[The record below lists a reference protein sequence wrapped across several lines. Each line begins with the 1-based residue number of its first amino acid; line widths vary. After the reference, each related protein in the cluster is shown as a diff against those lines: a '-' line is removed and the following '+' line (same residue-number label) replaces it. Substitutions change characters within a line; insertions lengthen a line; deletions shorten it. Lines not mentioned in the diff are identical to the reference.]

1 MLNKNKKA
9 LLDEM
14 VEISPYYQRS
24 IRLSDDLGDAN
35 AVSGYVCHET
45 AKKVLASMSQ
55 QIALANQRAFTWT
68 GPYGSG
74 KSSLALA
81 LATMISSNHKIGI
94 NIKNTLSTT
103 ELEYFDKAFPV
114 TTKGWLILPLVGG
127 VYSVSDALSKVIE
140 EKTGNVSRS
149 TPEVLANLRKIAQS
163 NDYDGVALIID
174 EMGKFLEASSFEGD
188 DIYLFQELAE
198 LSSRTKRNFLLI
210 GILHQAFRQYAKFQQ
225 FSEKIQ
231 NEWEKVQGRFS
242 DIPLVAS
249 ADEVVELVGNAIHN
263 FSGVSADHDIYE
275 LVCANI
281 RNRRPA
287 IGHNLETKL
296 SNCWPLHPVT
306 ALLLGPIS
314 RRQFGQNERSVFG
327 FLGSLEAY
335 GFQDFLRSTYADK
348 LAFYTPENYWDYLK
362 ANIEPAIIA
371 SNDGHRWA
379 VACDAIDRA
388 EAKGSRIHAS
398 VVKNIAVIDL
408 FKNGSGLAADDEIL
422 KTFYPKISRAEFDS
436 ILGDLSSWKVIV
448 FRKFNNAWSI
458 FEGSDFD
465 IDIAVAEVKSKIRDL
480 DSGELSEIETF
491 HPIVAKRHLHQTGTL
506 RWMGFSIVSANC
518 FEKHVKKFH
527 ANSSEFGQF
536 ILVAD
541 GFGRDWKKYLQN
553 NSFGQLAIGVTEKN
567 NLVIELARELRILKT
582 VADRPE
588 LEGDAI
594 AKKEVSI
601 RLSAIRHK
609 LDSEISHVIKHA
621 IWYSSAYPSGC
632 QPKSLSKLA
641 SDLADRVFY
650 QAPKVWSELINRDSL
665 SGNSVKARRE
675 LLYKMLTHEMHDG
688 LGIDGFPAEKGLY
701 LTCLKSTGLHCKD
714 IDENKWCF
722 TEPVNN
728 DRNMSFAW
736 KAAYDLVSSSGSNV
750 NCADIYKMWGGAPF
764 GIKSGLMP
772 IILWSLILSCK
783 GKLALYKD
791 SYYVPEPST
800 LDIDETLQNIS
811 RFELRG
817 VQLTPERIELL
828 TNISKLLGGFL
839 GESVP
844 TDPLSAAR
852 GLVKI
857 IYNLPSWVKKTRTL
871 SRDTLEFRDCILRAS
886 DPHKVIFH
894 DVYDIFKTKDVTQ
907 HISRVIKE
915 LLDAYPSLLN
925 DFGGV
930 LSQQLLIDD
939 NRCDNINRRANNISE
954 VSGNLKTDAFINRLK
969 SYDGSH
975 KAIADILSL
984 LSGKSLELWNDLDVK
999 SAKNEIAI
1007 YSKEFRL
1014 LETISSVN
1022 NRKPYRNSIGII
1034 YGSPSANLIK
1044 EFDFDEGKLKQLE
1057 QVSNKL
1063 IQEFEF
1069 DGVDIDTQF
1078 AILAKAFEALYIKG
1092 GSRGG

>member
-1 MLNKNKKA
+1 MLNTHQKA
-9 LLDEM
+9 LLDE
-14 VEISPYYQRS
+14 VVKISPYYQRS
-24 IRLSDDLGDAN
+24 IRLSDDLGNVD

-45 AKKVLASMSQ
+45 ARKVLASMSQ
-55 QIALANQRAFTWT
+55 QIAVANQRAFTWT

-81 LATMISSNHKIGI
+81 LATVISGDHKVGI
-94 NIKNTLSTT
+94 NFKSTLSST
-103 ELEYFDKAFPV
+103 EIEYFDTAFPV

-127 VYSVSDALSKVIE
+127 FYSVSDALAKVIE
-140 EKTGNVSRS
+140 EKTGNVSSS
-149 TPEVLANLRKIAQS
+149 TQEVLVNLRKISQS
-163 NDYDGVALIID
+163 DDYDGVALIID

-198 LSSRTKRNFLLI
+198 LSSRTKSNFLLI
-210 GILHQAFRQYAKFQQ
+210 GILHQAFRQYAKFQR
-225 FSEKIQ
+225 FSEKVQ
-231 NEWEKVQGRFS
+231 SEWEKVQGRFS

-249 ADEVVELVGNAIHN
+249 TDEVVELVGNAIRGSSE
-263 FSGVSADHDIYE
+263 FSTNHKLYE
-275 LVCANI
+275 MVCTNI
-281 RNRRPA
+281 RKRRPA
-287 IGHNLETKL
+287 IGHNLEMRL

-335 GFQDFLRSTYADK
+335 GFQDFLRSTYVDAQ
-348 LAFYTPENYWDYLK
+348 AFYTPENYWDYLK

-371 SNDGHRWA
+371 SNDSHRWA
-379 VACDAIDRA
+379 VACDAIERA

-408 FKNGSGLAADDEIL
+408 FKNGSGLAADNDIL
-422 KTFYPKISRAEFDS
+422 KTFYPKISKVELGL
-436 ILGDLSSWKVIV
+436 ILDDLSNWKIIV
-448 FRKFNNAWSI
+448 FRKFNDAWSI

-465 IDIAVAEVKSKIRDL
+465 IDMAVTEVKSKISDF
-480 DSGELSEIETF
+480 DPSELSEIANF

-506 RWMGFSIVSANC
+506 RWMRFSIVSSNC
-518 FEKHVKKFH
+518 CERHVKEFH
-527 ANSSEFGQF
+527 ANGSEFGQF

-541 GFGRDWKKYLQN
+541 GFGQGWQKYVQENLP
-553 NSFGQLAIGVTEKN
+553 GQFAIGVTEKSN
-567 NLVIELARELRILKT
+567 SVIELAKELTILKR
-582 VADRPE
+582 VAERPE

-609 LDSEISHVIKHA
+609 LDSEISHVIKDA
-621 IWYSSAYPSGC
+621 IWYSSIYPSGC

-650 QAPKVWSELINRDSL
+650 QAPKVWSELINRDNL

-675 LLYKMLTHEMHDG
+675 LLYKMLTHEAHDG

-701 LTCLKSTGLHCKD
+701 LTCLKSTGLHCENVKK
-714 IDENKWCF
+714 NKWCF
-722 TEPVNN
+722 SEPLNN

-736 KAAYDLVSSSGSNV
+736 RAAYDLVSSSDDNV
-750 NCADIYKMWGGAPF
+750 NCAELYKLWGEAPF
-764 GIKSGLMP
+764 GIKTGVMP

-817 VQLTPERIELL
+817 VQLTAERLELL
-828 TNISKLLGGFL
+828 SNISRLLSGFL
-839 GESVP
+839 GESVL
-844 TDPLSAAR
+844 TDPLSTAR

-894 DVYDIFKTKDVTQ
+894 DVYDIFKTKDVTKN
-907 HISRVIKE
+907 IARVIKE
-915 LLDAYPSLLN
+915 LLAAYSKLLN
-925 DFGGV
+925 EFIEV
-930 LSQQLLIDD
+930 LNQQLSIDY
-939 NRCDNINRRANNISE
+939 NKYESINLRANNISE
-954 VSGNLKTDAFINRLK
+954 TSGNLKLDAFINRLK
-969 SYDGSH
+969 HYDGSH
-975 KAIADILSL
+975 KAIADILFL
-984 LSGKSLELWNDLDVK
+984 LNGKSLELWNDLDVK

-1007 YSKEFRL
+1007 CSKEFRL

-1022 NRKPYRNSIGII
+1022 NRKPYRNSIGIV
-1034 YGSPSANLIK
+1034 YGSPGADLIK
-1044 EFDFDEGKLKQLE
+1044 KFDFDESKSEQLE

-1063 IQEFEF
+1063 IQGFEF

-1078 AILAKAFEALYIKG
+1078 AILAKAFEALCVKG
-1092 GSRGG
+1092 ASHG

>member
-9 LLDEM
+9 LLNEI
-14 VEISPYYQRS
+14 VSISPYYQRS
-24 IRLSDDLGDAN
+24 IRLSDDLGDVN

-55 QIALANQRAFTWT
+55 QIALTNQRAFTWT

-81 LATMISSNHKIGI
+81 LATVISGKHKIGI
-94 NIKNTLSTT
+94 NIKNALSTT
-103 ELEYFDKAFPV
+103 ELDYFDKAFPV

-127 VYSVSDALSKVIE
+127 FYSASDALAKVIE
-140 EKTGNVSRS
+140 EKTGRVSRS
-149 TPEVLANLRKIAQS
+149 TQDVLANLRKIAQS

-188 DIYLFQELAE
+188 DIFLFQELAE
-198 LSSRTKRNFLLI
+198 LSSRTKSNFLLI

-249 ADEVVELVGNAIHN
+249 TDEVVELVGNAIHN
-263 FSGVSADHDIYE
+263 CSEVSANQAIYE
-275 LVCANI
+275 FVCTNI

-287 IGHNLETKL
+287 IGHNLEMKL
-296 SNCWPLHPVT
+296 SHCWPLHPVT

-335 GFQDFLRSTYADK
+335 GFQDFLRSTYVDEH
-348 LAFYTPENYWDYLK
+348 AFYTPENYWDYLK

-371 SNDGHRWA
+371 SNDSHRWA
-379 VACDAIDRA
+379 VACDAVERA

-408 FKNGSGLAADDEIL
+408 FKNGSGLAADNDIL
-422 KTFYPKISRAEFDS
+422 KTFYPKISRTELDS
-436 ILGDLSSWKVIV
+436 ILDDLSNWKIIV
-448 FRKFNNAWSI
+448 FRKFNDAWSI

-465 IDIAVAEVKSKIRDL
+465 IDIAVTEIKSKVRDL
-480 DSGELSEIETF
+480 EFGELSEIANF

-506 RWMGFSIVSANC
+506 RWMGFSIVSASC
-518 FEKHVKKFH
+518 FEQHVKKLH
-527 ANSSEFGQF
+527 ANGSEFGQF

-541 GFGRDWKKYLQN
+541 GFGLDWQGYLQN

-567 NLVIELARELRILKT
+567 NLVIELAKELTILNR
-582 VADRPE
+582 VAERPE
-588 LEGDAI
+588 LEGDAV

-601 RLSAIRHK
+601 RLSAIKHK
-609 LDSEISHVIKHA
+609 LDSEISHVIKDA
-621 IWYSSAYPSGC
+621 IWFSSVYPTGC
-632 QPKSLSKLA
+632 QPQSLSKLA

-650 QAPKVWSELINRDSL
+650 QAPKLWSELINRDSL
-665 SGNSVKARRE
+665 SGSSVKARRE
-675 LLYKMLTHEMHDG
+675 LLYKMLTHEMHEG

-714 IDENKWCF
+714 VNENKWCF
-722 TEPVNN
+722 TEPLNN

-736 KAAYDLVSSSGSNV
+736 KAAYDLVSSSESNI
-750 NCADIYKMWGGAPF
+750 NCGEIYKMWGAAPF
-764 GIKSGLMP
+764 GIKAGVMP

-791 SYYVPEPST
+791 SYYIPEPST
-800 LDIDETLQNIS
+800 LDIDEMLQNIN

-817 VQLTPERIELL
+817 VLLTPERLELL
-828 TNISKLLGGFL
+828 ADISKLLGNFL
-839 GESVP
+839 GERVL

-857 IYNLPSWVKKTRTL
+857 VYNLPSWVKKTRTL

-894 DVYDIFKTKDVTQ
+894 DVYHIFKTKDVTQ
-907 HISRVIKE
+907 HISRVIRE
-915 LLDAYPSLLN
+915 LLDAYPNLLN
-925 DFGGV
+925 DFTEV
-930 LSQQLLIDD
+930 LNRQLSINDNQYDD
-939 NRCDNINRRANNISE
+939 INRRANNISE
-954 VSGNLKTDAFINRLK
+954 VSGSLKLNAFINRLK

-984 LSGKSLELWNDLDVK
+984 LSGKSLELWSDLDVK
-999 SAKNEIAI
+999 SVKNEIAI
-1007 YSKEFRL
+1007 SSKEFRL

-1022 NRKPYRNSIGII
+1022 NRKPYRNSIGIV
-1034 YGSPSANLIK
+1034 YGAPGANLIK
-1044 EFDFDEGKLKQLE
+1044 EFDFDEAKIEQLE
-1057 QVSNKL
+1057 QVSNK
-1063 IQEFEF
+1063 IIKKFEFE
-1069 DGVDIDTQF
+1069 GVDIDTQF
-1078 AILAKAFEALYIKG
+1078 AILAKAFEALCIKG
-1092 GSRGG
+1092 DSCG